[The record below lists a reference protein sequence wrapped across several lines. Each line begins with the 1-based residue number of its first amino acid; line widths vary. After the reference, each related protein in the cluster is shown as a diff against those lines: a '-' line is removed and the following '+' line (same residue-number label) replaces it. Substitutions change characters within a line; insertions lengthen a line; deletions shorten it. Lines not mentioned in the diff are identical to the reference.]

1 MEIMR
6 QKQNIG
12 YVRDERGQ
20 QKYPCVGWTLAQSF
34 FLFRPTILNEATV
47 SICQHC
53 QCPKTLLDTKLFW
66 CKLLLG

>member
-34 FLFRPTILNEATV
+34 FVFCFLYLDLLF
-47 SICQHC
+47 
-53 QCPKTLLDTKLFW
+53 
-66 CKLLLG
+66 